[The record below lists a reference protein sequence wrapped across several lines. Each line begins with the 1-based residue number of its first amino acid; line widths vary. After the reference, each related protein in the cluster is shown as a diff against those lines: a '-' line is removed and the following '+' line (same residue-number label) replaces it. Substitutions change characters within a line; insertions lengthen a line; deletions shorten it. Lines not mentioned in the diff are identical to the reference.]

1 LPTGQVKG
9 MRIAEGIKKV
19 ANLKACVA
27 DRVCRLRGEGAF
39 EVLALVKRLEKQGK
53 DIIHLEIGEP
63 DFDTPENVKERAI
76 QAIREGHTYYVP
88 SAGIDELRE
97 AVCVYM
103 KRSRGV
109 DVSPEEVIITPGAKP
124 VIFLSFLLLL
134 EEGDEV
140 IYPDPGFPAYRSIID
155 FVGAKAVPLRL
166 REENDFRVDVEELR
180 RLVTP
185 KTKMI
190 VLNSPGNPTGSVLTR
205 EDMAEIARI
214 AEEEDLLVFTDEVYS
229 EIIYDE
235 PHVSILQFPGMK
247 ERTILLDAF
256 SKTFAMTG
264 WRLGY
269 AVLPRELAP
278 LLALLVTNSNSCTC
292 TFTQMAGVEALLNG
306 EDAVRK
312 MVAEFRRRR
321 DFLVERMREIEGLT
335 FVKPRGA
342 FYIFPNITSFG
353 LSSQEMM
360 RYLLEEAGVA
370 TVPGTAFGDYGEGYI
385 RISFSNSL
393 ENLAKAMDR
402 IEEAL
407 KKLRRGGERA

>member
-1 LPTGQVKG
+1 MKATVSTK
-9 MRIAEGIKKV
+9 RV

-39 EVLALVKRLEKQGK
+39 EILALVKQLEKQGK

-63 DFDTPENVKERAI
+63 DFDTPENVKEKAI

-103 KRSRGV
+103 KRSRGI

-166 REENDFRVDVEELR
+166 REEHDFRIDVDELR

-185 KTKMI
+185 RTKMI

-205 EDMAEIARI
+205 EDMAEIARL
-214 AEEEDLLVFTDEVYS
+214 AEEEDLLIFTDEVYS

-235 PHVSILQFPGMK
+235 P
-247 ERTILLDAF
+247 
-256 SKTFAMTG
+256 
-264 WRLGY
+264 
-269 AVLPRELAP
+269 
-278 LLALLVTNSNSCTC
+278 
-292 TFTQMAGVEALLNG
+292 
-306 EDAVRK
+306 
-312 MVAEFRRRR
+312 
-321 DFLVERMREIEGLT
+321 
-335 FVKPRGA
+335 
-342 FYIFPNITSFG
+342 
-353 LSSQEMM
+353 
-360 RYLLEEAGVA
+360 
-370 TVPGTAFGDYGEGYI
+370 
-385 RISFSNSL
+385 
-393 ENLAKAMDR
+393 
-402 IEEAL
+402 
-407 KKLRRGGERA
+407 